1 MPQGTKDV
9 PGNKDCQAL
18 YGAGTLSMAMGMNN
32 FDAIVFLT
40 QGYAMSIKDMVAA
53 FYVVDDTKL
62 NDGADQIA
70 TIECHNKKGK
80 ALGRAGTIGG
90 DRPSVCDNPT
100 FSIKR

>member
-1 MPQGTKDV
+1 
-9 PGNKDCQAL
+9 
-18 YGAGTLSMAMGMNN
+18 MAMGMNN

-40 QGYAMSIKDMVAA
+40 QFNLGYAMSIKDMVAA
-53 FYVVDDTKL
+53 FYVVDDTKP

-90 DRPSVCDNPT
+90 DSPKVCDNPT